1 MFHVFPIKTIFSK
14 LTVPK
19 TMRIKVLAKLKF
31 CVQIWTFHALEIKI
45 ILVILPLTPLPM
57 GVAKP
62 EFCAFVDIKCN
73 FQEII
78 FSELG
83 SNFTCLR
90 QIPYHSWESQFSIPF
105 HIAAEKNH
113 VFQLPSTNG
122 KYCFLEIE

>member
-90 QIPYHSWESQFSIPF
+90 QIPLSFLGESIFNSISYCCREKSCFPTPF
-105 HIAAEKNH
+105 H
-113 VFQLPSTNG
+113 QW
-122 KYCFLEIE
+122 EILFP